1 MYLSAIVIFGKEIS
15 PWWIAGGVGTGV
27 VVAAVIIYMRNHK
40 DDDPNFKAPK
50 IKDIKKV
57 YKRPVKEEV
66 IAEPEVPIIK
76 ESTIVPVISEQIAP
90 QGVISEQIPVEQVVL
105 APISEQI
112 APQDPV
118 IAEGISKLKLRLI
131 ATEELKLT
139 KESKLTET
147 INTLNQNK
155 LKLGQINESIY
166 KMGVIDDKAS
176 KETIK
181 ARQYLGITKNNL
193 LKEQRDLVKIKL
205 NMESHLREI
214 NQDLIII
221 NTTIEEIQ
229 EGVNDPIN
237 LLSYVN
243 NILGYVPII
252 CLNIYQIYQATNA
265 IMVIS
270 IIAKGVTNMCMFK
283 IFLICLKAIIIG
295 SPIWILIG
303 TIVYKIIKYMSS

>member
-1 MYLSAIVIFGKEIS
+1 
-15 PWWIAGGVGTGV
+15 
-27 VVAAVIIYMRNHK
+27 MRNHK
-40 DDDPNFKAPK
+40 DDDPNFKIPK
-50 IKDIKKV
+50 IKENPIKNV
-57 YKRPVKEEV
+57 YKKPVIEKKSGIDAPQNV
-66 IAEPEVPIIK
+66 LKAPDGNIKPII
-76 ESTIVPVISEQIAP
+76 IAP
-90 QGVISEQIPVEQVVL
+90 QE
-105 APISEQI
+105 
-112 APQDPV
+112 PV

-139 KESKLTET
+139 KESKLTEI

-176 KETIK
+176 KEIIK

-229 EGVNDPIN
+229 EGVNNPIN
-237 LLSYVN
+237 LLDYVN
-243 NILGYVPII
+243 NILGYGPII

-303 TIVYKIIKYMSS
+303 TIVYKIIKYMNS

>member
-1 MYLSAIVIFGKEIS
+1 
-15 PWWIAGGVGTGV
+15 
-27 VVAAVIIYMRNHK
+27 H
-40 DDDPNFKAPK
+40 
-50 IKDIKKV
+50 
-57 YKRPVKEEV
+57 KRPVKEEV

-90 QGVISEQIPVEQVVL
+90 QGVISEKPIIIDAPQGVISEQIAPQGVISEKPIIIDAPQGVISEQI
-105 APISEQI
+105 APQGVISEQI

-270 IIAKGVTNMCMFK
+270 IIAKGVTNMCLFK

-303 TIVYKIIKYMSS
+303 TIVYKIIKYMNS

>member
-1 MYLSAIVIFGKEIS
+1 MV
-15 PWWIAGGVGTGV
+15 AG
-27 VVAAVIIYMRNHK
+27 VIIYMRNHK

-57 YKRPVKEEV
+57 YKKPVKEEV

-90 QGVISEQIPVEQVVL
+90 QGVISEKPIIIDAPQGVISEQI
-105 APISEQI
+105 APQGVISEQI

-270 IIAKGVTNMCMFK
+270 IIAKGVTNMCLFK

-303 TIVYKIIKYMSS
+303 TIVYKIIKYMNS